1 MAKEQNYFYCLA
13 RHESCDRD
21 MFGNTA
27 CQECEKNGNCHVCG
41 RAETSFCEKCVNRK
55 DDKK

>member
-1 MAKEQNYFYCLA
+1 MKKNYFYCLA

-21 MFGNTA
+21 MFGRKA
-27 CQECEKNGNCHVCG
+27 CSECIREGDCRICG
-41 RAETSFCEKCVNRK
+41 RQETSFCEKCENRK